1 MTGMA
6 ALVVFLP
13 VLAQLVCLGFLTYSV
28 IIFARVQS
36 NGARRMTDL
45 AVLAAATGS
54 LALLLWPVSF
64 SSYGSIT
71 ISVDPATG
79 ATSQVTDSG
88 VRTLLF
94 PNLAHLGDRALL
106 IAGIPV
112 AATGLAAIWQRV
124 LPLPRVARIGAAI
137 ILGTWFVGGFSSFSW
152 WSYPAI
158 LAIAVAISRPER
170 TT

>member
-1 MTGMA
+1 MG
-6 ALVVFLP
+6 LVVFLP
-13 VLAQLVCLGFLTYSV
+13 VLAQLVCLGVLTYMV
-28 IIFARVQS
+28 IRFARVQS

-45 AVLAAATGS
+45 AALVAVTGS
-54 LALLLWPVSF
+54 LAMLLWPVGF

-94 PNLAHLGDRALL
+94 PNLAQLGDRALL
-106 IAGIPV
+106 VAGIPV
-112 AATGLAAIWQRV
+112 AATALAAIWQRI
-124 LPLPRVARIGAAI
+124 LPLPRIARVGAAI
-137 ILGTWFVGGFSSFSW
+137 VLGTWFVAGFSSFSW

-158 LAIAVAISRPER
+158 LPIAVAISRREG